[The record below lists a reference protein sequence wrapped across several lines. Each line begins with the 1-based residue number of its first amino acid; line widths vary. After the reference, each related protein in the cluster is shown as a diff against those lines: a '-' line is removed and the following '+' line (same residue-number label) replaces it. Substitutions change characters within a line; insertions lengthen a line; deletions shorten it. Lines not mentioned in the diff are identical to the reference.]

1 MRTLRRSRSP
11 RWAPLLLLVTGCCV
25 ASDGWAGDA
34 PTDVPSTL
42 ASDAGLD
49 AEVYEL
55 ALTALRSARDAGDIS
70 SRHDHVLT
78 VIDYSLASTE
88 RRLWVFDLEAEE
100 VLFRELVAHGQNTG
114 SNRARHFSNDEG
126 SHQSSLG
133 VFRTGR
139 TYRGKHGYSLKL
151 DGLEPGFNDNARDR
165 AIVIH
170 AADYVTEDFIAA
182 NGRLGRSWGCP
193 ALDPAVAND
202 VIDTIRG
209 GTLLVVYYPDDV
221 WLSGSAYLATE
232 ED

>member
-1 MRTLRRSRSP
+1 MRSLRSPLFP
-11 RWAPLLLLVTGCCV
+11 RWAVLLFLVTGCCA
-25 ASDGWAGDA
+25 ASDGRADDSSTGA
-34 PTDVPSTL
+34 PPTL
-42 ASDAGLD
+42 AADAGLD
-49 AEVYEL
+49 AAVYEL
-55 ALTALRSARDAGDIS
+55 ALTALDRARDAGDVS
-70 SRHDHVLT
+70 SRHDHLLT
-78 VIDYSLASTE
+78 VIDYSMASTE
-88 RRLWVFDLEAEE
+88 RRLWVIDLEAEE
-100 VLFRELVAHGQNTG
+100 VLFRELVAHGQSTG
-114 SNRARHFSNDEG
+114 GNRARHFSNDEG
-126 SHQSSLG
+126 SHKSSLG

-193 ALDPAVAND
+193 ALDPAVADD

-209 GTLLVVYYPDDV
+209 GTLLVAYHADDA
-221 WLSGSAYLATE
+221 WLEGSTYLGAE